1 MKLVHRK
8 KTSIKV
14 IIVRMKYTLVDK
26 WLNIEVETVFEKT
39 IQEFFDDFIPSKKM
53 QHLLIQNKN
62 ILLDGNPVKRESDIV
77 GVNLQINLYPEE
89 YQYEKVDNKL
99 DVVYEDEIILI
110 VNKPKGLLVHS
121 DGSNELTLTKMVE
134 SYYVDRNYISALPI
148 HRLDKETS
156 GLVVYS
162 KSIVFQPLLDQLLS
176 TKQIRRN
183 YLAFVSGKM
192 EENKAIT
199 IDSPIGKDRHNA
211 NKRVVCKTG
220 QPALTKV
227 RSIGYSKAKK
237 FSVLMCSLDTGRTHQ
252 IRVHLAS
259 IGLPIL
265 NDDLY
270 GYPSDLCIRMGLF
283 AENIEMYHPLI
294 QDNIYVEA
302 DLPNDLAKLYSEV
315 IR

>member
-1 MKLVHRK
+1 
-8 KTSIKV
+8 
-14 IIVRMKYTLVDK
+14 MKYTLKDK
-26 WLNIEVETVFEKT
+26 WLNIDVETVFEKT

-77 GVNLQINLYPEE
+77 GINLQINIYPEE
-89 YQYEKVDNKL
+89 YHYETVSNKL
-99 DVVYEDEIILI
+99 DVVYEDEIILV

-121 DGSNELTLTKMVE
+121 DGSDELTLTKIVE
-134 SYYVDRNYISALPI
+134 SYYADKNYISALPI

-162 KSIVFQPLLDQLLS
+162 KSIVFQPLLDQLLAN
-176 TKQIRRN
+176 KQIRRN
-183 YLAFVSGKM
+183 YLAFVKGKL
-192 EENKAIT
+192 ETNNSVT

-211 NKRVVCKTG
+211 NKRVISKTG
-220 QPALTKV
+220 QAALTKV

-237 FSVLMCSLDTGRTHQ
+237 YSVLMCTLDTGRTHQ
-252 IRVHLAS
+252 IRVHLSS

-283 AENIEMYHPLI
+283 ADNIEMYHPLL

-302 DLPNDLAKLYSEV
+302 DLPNDLTKLYSEAV
-315 IR
+315 R